1 MIRIALDASGGDEAP
16 HAPVRGALEA
26 LEESQ
31 PSVEVIL
38 VGREA
43 DIRAALATQGPV
55 PPRISVVNAPE
66 TVGMGD
72 KPLQAV
78 RSKPNSSVVVGLD
91 LHKRGDAHAFVSAG
105 NTGAVMAACTLL
117 LGLHKG
123 IERPAI
129 GAVLPTGGDPVLV
142 LDAGAN
148 IDCSPSELLGFA
160 RLGAVYARDVLGRAT
175 PTVGLLNIGEEDGKG
190 TAAVREA
197 HDRMRESSSFRFI
210 GNVEGGDILNQQC
223 DVFVCD
229 GFVGNVV
236 LKFYES
242 VGRLFADLLRQEL
255 DHETLERDGMARL
268 FRFFDYAS
276 YGGAPLLGVR
286 GVPIICHGRSSA
298 RAIKNAIHVAV
309 KAAENHLSQDIQEEL
324 AHGAVA

>member
-1 MIRIALDASGGDEAP
+1 
-16 HAPVRGALEA
+16 
-26 LEESQ
+26 
-31 PSVEVIL
+31 
-38 VGREA
+38 
-43 DIRAALATQGPV
+43 
-55 PPRISVVNAPE
+55 
-66 TVGMGD
+66 
-72 KPLQAV
+72 
-78 RSKPNSSVVVGLD
+78 
-91 LHKRGDAHAFVSAG
+91 
-105 NTGAVMAACTLL
+105 MAACTLL
-117 LGLHKG
+117 LGLHDG

-148 IDCSPSELLGFA
+148 IDCSPKELLGFA
-160 RLGAVYARDVLGRAT
+160 HLGAVYARDVLGRAT

-197 HDRMRESSSFRFI
+197 HERLRGSSSFRFI

-286 GVPIICHGRSSA
+286 GVAIICHGRSSA